1 MLVLSS
7 PERNQKVDMAKKW
20 ILMADGDWDV
30 KAMEIMNYDFVQ
42 IDGTSIA

>member
-1 MLVLSS
+1 MGIVS
-7 PERNQKVDMAKKW
+7 RVKGNQKAHMAKKW